1 MNDSSCPIVNNRMM
15 LSTPLHSS
23 LLVTK
28 DFNDE
33 KNRGTILFY
42 MKNLGT
48 DVVVTK
54 KLTIRFSIKMAQ
66 IQGLDVVH
74 PVTIFRRFSVSS
86 PLTFLGHL
94 CANPSTPKSASV
106 KCDWLPQYLMPT

>member
-1 MNDSSCPIVNNRMM
+1 MKKIM
-15 LSTPLHSS
+15 
-23 LLVTK
+23 
-28 DFNDE
+28 E
-33 KNRGTILFY
+33 GTTLYYI
-42 MKNLGT
+42 KNLGT

-66 IQGLDVVH
+66 IQGLDMVH
-74 PVTIFRRFSVSS
+74 PVTIFLRTSLLSAYFV
-86 PLTFLGHL
+86 LFDL

>member
-1 MNDSSCPIVNNRMM
+1 MHNKNAQKVAGDDAPPPLANMATKSK
-15 LSTPLHSS
+15 LSP
-23 LLVTK
+23 K
-28 DFNDE
+28 
-33 KNRGTILFY
+33 Y

-66 IQGLDVVH
+66 IQGLDMVH
-74 PVTIFRRFSVSS
+74 PVTIFLRTSLLSAYFV
-86 PLTFLGHL
+86 LFDL